1 MLSAEVLL
9 SFLNDDDSTD
19 QSSAETNV
27 LARSARMVDEKSER
41 SERSD
46 KGERSEKSEKSDK
59 SERSDKSEKSPTAE
73 RKLSGKAKPSS
84 GKEKDKKQSP

>member
-59 SERSDKSEKSPTAE
+59 SEKSPTAE